1 MSQPRVVPWLAE
13 RDANPSA
20 SRTGPIIHVFFVTNT
35 SMTETQSMCAKGTV
49 RAVIHTHTHTHTH
62 TIHTRTHTR
71 LVCSDPGRVRLS
83 KCPSQSRHLLE
94 TGLKAHTHTSGL
106 EGQRRPPERS
116 NLISSQ
122 HTGSG
127 GWSGKMLL
135 WVVQQSIN
143 EQTPW
148 RSPAAGPQLSYPQS
162 LQMHLV
168 GRGAGRET

>member
-13 RDANPSA
+13 RDANLSA

-49 RAVIHTHTHTHTH
+49 RAVIHTHT
-62 TIHTRTHTR
+62 HTRTHTR